1 MWYFAYF
8 LSFGLSFSGQ
18 WRFWDDTPV
27 LGTWVSILNYFFL
40 LKIDQWNCAESNMI
54 QFLTHSFKVIFS
66 LGPYLIFY
74 FMQLRYL
81 LLFPALLY
89 FCIDLYS
96 DLSAIRYSPSNP
108 PPPTTHNQIWIEMII
123 WCSIMLF
130 VSDFWQYP
138 EINKNPR
145 CSLGGSL
152 ISVII
157 LGIRFLIVIITKQ
170 PQHTI
175 VVNKWKFTQDY
186 TSCKI
191 LSNKDRVKNWK

>member
-1 MWYFAYF
+1 MTNEIVQNPLWFNFSPTPSKWYFLWDLTWYF
-8 LSFGLSFSGQ
+8 ILWNSDTSCFS
-18 WRFWDDTPV
+18 RLCFISALIST
-27 LGTWVSILNYFFL
+27 LTFL
-40 LKIDQWNCAESNMI
+40 L
-54 QFLTHSFKVIFS
+54 
-66 LGPYLIFY
+66 LGIPL
-74 FMQLRYL
+74 
-81 LLFPALLY
+81 
-89 FCIDLYS
+89 
-96 DLSAIRYSPSNP
+96 P
-108 PPPTTHNQIWIEMII
+108 PPPATHNQIWIEMII
-123 WCSIMLF
+123 WCSHSIMLF
-130 VSDFWQYP
+130 ISYFWQYP

-191 LSNKDRVKNWK
+191 LSNKDRVYN